1 MLSDHERNTLLDVE
15 RRFMVGYPELDRCST
30 TGLHRQPVQ
39 PTPGP
44 SGKSFRQIT
53 GDALL
58 RVDQTRA
65 DGMEIF
71 IPAGRLPTV
80 DRTRRKEKDDE

>member
-1 MLSDHERNTLLDVE
+1 MSSAGSWSDTRSLT
-15 RRFMVGYPELDRCST
+15 DRST
-30 TGLHRQPVQ
+30 TGLHRQPAQ

>member
-1 MLSDHERNTLLDVE
+1 LITTATLSRAQRERQV
-15 RRFMVGYPELDRCST
+15 S
-30 TGLHRQPVQ
+30 RQV
-39 PTPGP
+39 
-44 SGKSFRQIT
+44 T

-65 DGMEIF
+65 DVMKVL
-71 IPAGRLPTV
+71 IPAGSRLPTV